1 MCLTVSN
8 LTSQVEEDAIYYQN
22 EEGAIYYQ
30 NEEDAIYYK
39 NAMVTVL
46 VLKCSQKSHNKGPFY
61 YSGRT

>member
-8 LTSQVEEDAIYYQN
+8 LTSRVEEDAVYYK
-22 EEGAIYYQ
+22 

-46 VLKCSQKSHNKGPFY
+46 VLKCSQKPHNKGMALFTIVVEPER
-61 YSGRT
+61 GKT